1 MKRSCDDEYIM
12 DGLFPNELL
21 YEIVGTDLRVM
32 GKLAQTSK
40 VMGEWL
46 DKQAGLFFRLF
57 KYNFKNEY
65 CLLHDL
71 IIRGEDVDTAFYIND
86 THFLYDDNDED
97 IDVLCEYSFSLCT
110 RSADDS
116 LDINVDFIMDSLFS
130 SFMQCRLLDDDDPAC
145 ELLGGIYRDF
155 CIPWNALIIE
165 RCETD
170 TLFALKMS
178 RLFNRVLHP
187 YGYPHASYYMCFQSD
202 ARRLLCRI
210 LKTLQRFAIDV
221 AEDRLL
227 MADSIQRLQTEFFRY
242 LLPPDGQLDQPE
254 LDALRTTL
262 MPTREEGTNAYEAYS
277 KDGKNDINAYTTAM
291 TNFFINKLNAL
302 TLDQLPP
309 KRDATQIY
317 QWWLQHAV
325 PCIKELSIRDPTC
338 MPSGGGGWEI
348 EEDAEWAIETKQD
361 CLYYDTIDETLFK
374 DSVMAFFLKHET
386 TATTN
391 NIERDTLLSTYRSD
405 FEKDNNRARLEQRYF
420 RLFLYH
426 RISKYPA
433 LADGR

>member
-1 MKRSCDDEYIM
+1 M

-71 IIRGEDVDTAFYIND
+71 IVHGEDVDTAFYIND
-86 THFLYDDNDED
+86 TPFLFDENDED
-97 IDVLCEYSFSLCT
+97 LGVPCEYFFSLCT
-110 RSADDS
+110 RSSANDS
-116 LDINVDFIMDSLFS
+116 LDVNVDFIMDSLFA
-130 SFMQCRLLDDDDPAC
+130 SFMQARLVDDDDDPVN
-145 ELLGGIYRDF
+145 ELLGGIYADF
-155 CIPWNALIIE
+155 CIPWNHLILE
-165 RCETD
+165 RCVTD

-187 YGYPHASYYMCFQSD
+187 YGYPHATYYMRFQSD
-202 ARRLLCRI
+202 ARHLLCRI
-210 LKTLQRFAIDV
+210 LRTFRRFAINV
-221 AEDRLL
+221 AEDELS
-227 MADSIQRLQTEFFRY
+227 MDDAIYRLQREFFRY
-242 LLPPDGQLDQPE
+242 LTLPDGQLDQPE

-262 MPTREEGTNAYEAYS
+262 MPTRQEATNAYQAYA
-277 KDGKNDINAYTTAM
+277 KDGKNEISDYTTAM
-291 TNFFINKLNAL
+291 TNFFIEKLDTL

-317 QWWLQHAV
+317 EWWLQRAV
-325 PCIKELSIRDPTC
+325 PCIKELSIRDPTS
-338 MPSGGGGWEI
+338 MPSDGGWEI

-374 DSVMAFFLKHET
+374 NSVVAFFLKHET
-386 TATTN
+386 TTT
-391 NIERDTLLSTYRSD
+391 NIERNTLLSTYRSD

-433 LADGR
+433 